1 MDKNNKKS
9 PDPELDDILDNS
21 EIIEAEPLIKAKKYL
36 TLMEEFDIV
45 EGSNMEENLTKH
57 QEEIFEI
64 KKDIKTEVPDDLNI
78 SIVKAE
84 ELLKDFIL
92 IRETLREDIKNTRV
106 VLDKL
111 CRDLGM
117 MDAEDMNGQVVMAF
131 SDIKKSNVLSMKL
144 LMESYEKVAETQLK
158 VKKLAQELEMRE
170 NNNNPAI
177 NNAIFVGS
185 PSDLLASLQKS

>member
-1 MDKNNKKS
+1 MDKINKIS
-9 PDPELDDILDNS
+9 PDPELDDILDKS
-21 EIIEAEPLIKAKKYL
+21 EITEPEPLIKAKKYL

-45 EGSNMEENLTKH
+45 EGSNMEKNLTKH

-64 KKDIKTEVPDDLNI
+64 KKETSIEVSEDLGV
-78 SIVKAE
+78 SIVKSE

-106 VLDKL
+106 VLSKL
-111 CRDLGM
+111 SRDLGI
-117 MDAEDMNGQVVMAF
+117 MDAEDMNGQLVLAF

-158 VKKLAQELEMRE
+158 VKKLAQELEIRE
-170 NNNNPAI
+170 GNDNSMI